1 MREHKYQAWHKHL
14 RYMFQVSAIQFY
26 WFVCEER
33 SVKTWTIDEIEL
45 REYTGLKD
53 RTGKEIYEGDI
64 VKGTASPMQVL
75 FLHGSFVL
83 ADKDMQR
90 RDTWTDMRIFED
102 ISQSVTIWEIIG
114 NVYEN
119 PDLLEQKP

>member
-14 RYMFQVSAIQFY
+14 RYMFQVSAIQFN
-26 WFVCEER
+26 WFVCEGH
-33 SVKTWTIDEIEL
+33 KTWTIDEIEL
-45 REYTGLKD
+45 REHTGLKD

-90 RDTWTDMRIFED
+90 RDTWADMRIFED

-119 PDLLEQKP
+119 PDLLEQKL